1 MEQLSQLLLP
11 INLDGQLI
19 SEEDLLTLQQDMAI
33 LDLPIVMFDLL
44 LIALEITIEENELLL
59 LTQMPNLEQDL
70 QMNF

>member
-1 MEQLSQLLLP
+1 VEQLSQLLLP